1 MSICARRRRSSRWR
15 GQILRF
21 SKNLSLETFSYQQH
35 MFNNETIFMWIL
47 QTFGSKIEILQG
59 RIFELFSAFRI
70 GKFDSYFANSKEIL
84 IQFDS

>member
-1 MSICARRRRSSRWR
+1 
-15 GQILRF
+15 
-21 SKNLSLETFSYQQH
+21 

-84 IQFDS
+84 IQFDSWKW

>member
-1 MSICARRRRSSRWR
+1 
-15 GQILRF
+15 
-21 SKNLSLETFSYQQH
+21 
-35 MFNNETIFMWIL
+35 MWIL